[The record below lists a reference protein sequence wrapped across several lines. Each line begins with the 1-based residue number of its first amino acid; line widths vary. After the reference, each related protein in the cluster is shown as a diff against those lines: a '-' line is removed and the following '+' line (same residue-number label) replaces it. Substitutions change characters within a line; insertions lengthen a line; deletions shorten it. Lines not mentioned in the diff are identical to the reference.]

1 MYRFRI
7 AGEYFDANGDGSM
20 VSGGSFTSIAQAK
33 RAIQAVEDY
42 VADPEPGKI
51 PIELE
56 EVAAVSEPGTLEIAL
71 YWRKGNEEEWIMT
84 FDAHT
89 GEPAEVTPNADAAWA
104 LMKKGLK

>member
-7 AGEYFDANGDGSM
+7 AGEYFDGKGEGSM
-20 VSGGSFTSIAQAK
+20 ISGGSFNTIAQAK
-33 RAIQAVEDY
+33 RAIKFVEDY
-42 VADPEPGKI
+42 IADPAPGKI
-51 PIELE
+51 PQELE

-71 YWRKGNEEEWIMT
+71 YWRKDNEEEWIMT

-89 GEPAEVTPNADAAWA
+89 GEPVEVTPNAGAAWA